1 MKLRQIDPATLKGK
15 KVLVRVDFNVPLKDG
30 RITDNTRITAHKD
43 TIELLKK
50 NSAKVALVTH
60 LGRPKGKTVDSLSTK
75 QLIPEIEAQFGMKTK
90 FVRDIDEISR
100 EMDSLDPGELLI
112 LENIRF
118 YPEEKK
124 NDRDFAKKLAAPF
137 DIFVMDAFSAAHRA
151 HASTVAVQHELPS
164 FAGLLLKK
172 EIEMLGKVK
181 KDPEKPFA
189 IILGGAKVS
198 DKIGVIESL
207 LEKAD
212 SILIGGGMAFT
223 FLKASGLETGTS
235 LVEEESLNFAVK
247 MLGKARSSGVSIVLP
262 EDVKIGTSPEDKEG
276 RTVKASSIPSD
287 RMGLDIGPDT
297 VKLFKKVIKGSR
309 TVLWNGPL
317 GVFENPV
324 FAEGTKEIA
333 AYIAERTD
341 NKELFSVIGGGDSAA
356 AVKKFKYET
365 RMSHVSTGG
374 GASLEFFEKEIL
386 PGVEPLSVD
395 E

>member
-1 MKLRQIDPATLKGK
+1 
-15 KVLVRVDFNVPLKDG
+15 
-30 RITDNTRITAHKD
+30 
-43 TIELLKK
+43 
-50 NSAKVALVTH
+50 
-60 LGRPKGKTVDSLSTK
+60 
-75 QLIPEIEAQFGMKTK
+75 
-90 FVRDIDEISR
+90 
-100 EMDSLDPGELLI
+100 
-112 LENIRF
+112 
-118 YPEEKK
+118 
-124 NDRDFAKKLAAPF
+124 
-137 DIFVMDAFSAAHRA
+137 
-151 HASTVAVQHELPS
+151 
-164 FAGLLLKK
+164 
-172 EIEMLGKVK
+172 
-181 KDPEKPFA
+181 
-189 IILGGAKVS
+189 
-198 DKIGVIESL
+198 L

-223 FLKASGLETGTS
+223 FLKARGLETGTS
-235 LVEEESLNFAVK
+235 LVEEESLNFAVE

-297 VKLFKKVIKGSR
+297 VELFKKVIKGSH